1 MCFRSEFYSET
12 YKWTCICHWSCCCRD
27 TFPGL
32 FLLPTWQQW
41 MPCSSAQH
49 RAPSSLQQG
58 ARSKGKQLWKLSLFF
73 WSLIPTFFFSPPI
86 PNYKLSSWEAHSP
99 PSLLIVWQKREAAV
113 ENALGLL
120 PDLGLVCATI
130 NGRSATLLF
139 LKNLI
144 SLGFMA
150 IAQIGLLVL

>member
-1 MCFRSEFYSET
+1 MFQVWVLFRDLQVNMHLPLILLLQGYISWFVFAT
-12 YKWTCICHWSCCCRD
+12 YLAAMNAVQQRPAQSPQFSAAGSKEQRKAA
-27 TFPGL
+27 L
-32 FLLPTWQQW
+32 KAFLI
-41 MPCSSAQH
+41 
-49 RAPSSLQQG
+49 
-58 ARSKGKQLWKLSLFF
+58 F
-73 WSLIPTFFFSPPI
+73 WILNPHIFFSPPI

-113 ENALGLL
+113 ENTLGLL